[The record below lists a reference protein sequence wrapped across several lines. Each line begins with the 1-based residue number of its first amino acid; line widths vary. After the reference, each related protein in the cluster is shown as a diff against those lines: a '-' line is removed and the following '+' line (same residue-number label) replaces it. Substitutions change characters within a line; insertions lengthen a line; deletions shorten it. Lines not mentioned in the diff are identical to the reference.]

1 MAVIPVQ
8 VERER
13 LDTVTAGGTRRER
26 SRARRRVAA
35 NSRLLIGAAGLLVV
49 AGAWQLCAG
58 LHVVDPFFSSS
69 PSRVVVAEIQYFQS
83 GNGLGDVGTTAK
95 EFLIGILLS
104 LVVGVPLGLAIGYY
118 RFVSA
123 TCDPLINLLYQT
135 PFVALAPI
143 AILWFGIGLEAK
155 VALAFA
161 GSVSP
166 IVIATSAGVRT
177 VERSLLN
184 VARVYRA
191 NDFQIFRTLILPG
204 TIPSIVSGIRLGT
217 GLALVGTIAV
227 EMVASSSGLGNTIQ
241 AAGDAQQTSLM
252 FAAIAVVS
260 VFGMIVSIALRLVGQ
275 RVDRWR
281 VM

>member
-1 MAVIPVQ
+1 MRA
-8 VERER
+8 ERER
-13 LDTVTAGGTRRER
+13 PGAATAGSTRRER
-26 SRARRRVAA
+26 SRTRRWAA
-35 NSRLLIGAAGLLVV
+35 VHSRLLIGAAGLLLV

-58 LHVVDPFFSSS
+58 LHVVNPFFSSS
-69 PSRVVVAEIQYFQS
+69 PSQVVTAEIQYFQH
-83 GNGLGDVGTTAK
+83 GTGLSDVGTTAK
-95 EFLIGILLS
+95 EFLIGIAVS
-104 LVVGVPLGLAIGYY
+104 VVVGVPLGLAIGYY

-123 TCDPLINLLYQT
+123 ACDPLISLLYQT
-135 PFVALAPI
+135 PFVALAPV

-166 IVIATSAGVRT
+166 VVIATSAGVRT

-191 NDFQIFRTLILPG
+191 SDFQIFRTLILPG

-227 EMVASSSGLGNTIQ
+227 EMVASSSGLGDTIQ
-241 AAGDAQQTSLM
+241 AAGNAQQTSLM

-260 VFGMIVSIALRLVGQ
+260 VFGMIVSIALRLIGQ
-275 RVDRWR
+275 RVDQWR

>member
-1 MAVIPVQ
+1 MQ
-8 VERER
+8 VARE
-13 LDTVTAGGTRRER
+13 LSGVATVDGAGRRR
-26 SRARRRVAA
+26 SRITGWVVAHSRFLIGLGGLLAVAA
-35 NSRLLIGAAGLLVV
+35 
-49 AGAWQLCAG
+49 AWQICAG

-69 PSRVVVAEIQYFQS
+69 PTKVMSAEIQYFQH
-83 GNGLGDVGTTAK
+83 GTGLSDVGTTAK
-95 EFLIGILLS
+95 EFGIGILLS
-104 LVVGVPLGLAIGYY
+104 VVVGVPLGLAIGYY

-135 PFVALAPI
+135 PFVALAPV

-204 TIPSIVSGIRLGT
+204 TIPSIVSGIRLGV

-227 EMVASSSGLGNTIQ
+227 EMVASSSGLGDTIQ
-241 AAGDAQQTSLM
+241 AAGNAQQIGLM

-260 VFGMIVSIALRLVGQ
+260 VFGMVVSIALRLVGQ

-281 VM
+281 VI

>member
-1 MAVIPVQ
+1 MQ
-8 VERER
+8 VAR
-13 LDTVTAGGTRRER
+13 TAGAVTVDGAGRRR
-26 SRARRRVAA
+26 SRVAEWVVA
-35 NSRLLIGAAGLLVV
+35 HSRFFIGLGGLLAV
-49 AGAWQLCAG
+49 AVAWQICAG
-58 LHVVDPFFSSS
+58 LHVVNPFFSSS
-69 PSRVVVAEIQYFQS
+69 PTKVISAEISYFHT
-83 GNGLGDVGTTAK
+83 GTGLSDVGTTAK
-95 EFLIGILLS
+95 EFGIGILLS
-104 LVVGVPLGLAIGYY
+104 VVVGVPLGLAIGYY

-135 PFVALAPI
+135 PFVALAPV

-217 GLALVGTIAV
+217 GFALLGAITAELIASTHGVGYFIGYAGLSFLTDDLFAGV
-227 EMVASSSGLGNTIQ
+227 VLVMVAGLVF
-241 AAGDAQQTSLM
+241 ASL
-252 FAAIAVVS
+252 
-260 VFGMIVSIALRLVGQ
+260 LRMLEH

-281 VM
+281 LP

>member
-1 MAVIPVQ
+1 
-8 VERER
+8 
-13 LDTVTAGGTRRER
+13 
-26 SRARRRVAA
+26 
-35 NSRLLIGAAGLLVV
+35 
-49 AGAWQLCAG
+49 
-58 LHVVDPFFSSS
+58 
-69 PSRVVVAEIQYFQS
+69 
-83 GNGLGDVGTTAK
+83 
-95 EFLIGILLS
+95 
-104 LVVGVPLGLAIGYY
+104 VPLGLAAGYY
-118 RFVSA
+118 RFVGA
-123 TCDPLINLLYQT
+123 TCDPLISLLYQT
-135 PFVALAPI
+135 PFVALAPV

-177 VERSLLN
+177 VESSLLN
-184 VARVYRA
+184 VARVYHA

-204 TIPSIVSGIRLGT
+204 TIPSIVSGIRLGV

-227 EMVASSSGLGNTIQ
+227 EMVASSSGLGDTIQ
-241 AAGDAQQTSLM
+241 AAGFAQNTDLM

-260 VFGMIVSIALRLVGQ
+260 VFGMVVSIALRLVGQ

>member
-1 MAVIPVQ
+1 MQ
-8 VERER
+8 VARE
-13 LDTVTAGGTRRER
+13 LSGVVTVDGAG
-26 SRARRRVAA
+26 RRRSPVTGWVAA
-35 NSRLLIGAAGLLVV
+35 HWRLFIGLGGLLAV
-49 AGAWQLCAG
+49 AAAWQICSA

-69 PSRVVVAEIQYFQS
+69 PAKVISAEIQYFQH
-83 GNGLGDVGTTAK
+83 GTGLSDVATTAK
-95 EFLIGILLS
+95 EFGIGILLS
-104 LVVGVPLGLAIGYY
+104 VVIGVPLGLAIGYY

-135 PFVALAPI
+135 PFVALAPV

-184 VARVYRA
+184 VARVYGA

-204 TIPSIVSGIRLGT
+204 TIPSIVSGIRLGV

-227 EMVASSSGLGNTIQ
+227 EMVASSSGLGDTIQ
-241 AAGDAQQTSLM
+241 AAGNAQQIGLM

-260 VFGMIVSIALRLVGQ
+260 VFGMVVSIALRLVGQ

-281 VM
+281 VL

>member
-1 MAVIPVQ
+1 MRVA
-8 VERER
+8 RE
-13 LDTVTAGGTRRER
+13 LSEVVTVDSAGRRR
-26 SRARRRVAA
+26 SRVTGWVIAHSRFFIGLAGLVAVAA
-35 NSRLLIGAAGLLVV
+35 
-49 AGAWQLCAG
+49 AWQICSG

-69 PSRVVVAEIQYFQS
+69 PAKVISAEIQYFQH
-83 GNGLGDVGTTAK
+83 GTGLSDVGTTAK
-95 EFLIGILLS
+95 EFFIGIALS
-104 LVVGVPLGLAIGYY
+104 VVVGVPLGLAIGYY

-135 PFVALAPI
+135 PFVALAPV

-204 TIPSIVSGIRLGT
+204 TIPSIVSGIRLGV

-227 EMVASSSGLGNTIQ
+227 EMVASSSGLGDTIQ
-241 AAGDAQQTSLM
+241 AAGNAQQIGLM
-252 FAAIAVVS
+252 FAAIGVVS
-260 VFGMIVSIALRLVGQ
+260 VFGMAVSIALRLVGQ

-281 VM
+281 VL